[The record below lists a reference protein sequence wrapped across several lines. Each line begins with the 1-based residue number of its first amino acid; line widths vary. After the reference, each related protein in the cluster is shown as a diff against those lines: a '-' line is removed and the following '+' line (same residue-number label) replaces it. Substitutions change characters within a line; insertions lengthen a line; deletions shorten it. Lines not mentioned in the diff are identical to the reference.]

1 MKIYEN
7 RSKMIPKKKKCVHE
21 KSEEHDRNVKIAEI
35 RLGIRVNSLESHGA
49 NLSIVLDA
57 EMPQQKSGKPWRFAV
72 DEQIV
77 FLESLK
83 LGWFLLFYFI
93 Y

>member
-1 MKIYEN
+1 MKID
-7 RSKMIPKKKKCVHE
+7 RSKMIQKKCVHE

-57 EMPQQKSGKPWRFAV
+57 EMPQQKSGKPRRFAV
-72 DEQIV
+72 NEQIA
-77 FLESLK
+77 FLES
-83 LGWFLLFYFI
+83 
-93 Y
+93 